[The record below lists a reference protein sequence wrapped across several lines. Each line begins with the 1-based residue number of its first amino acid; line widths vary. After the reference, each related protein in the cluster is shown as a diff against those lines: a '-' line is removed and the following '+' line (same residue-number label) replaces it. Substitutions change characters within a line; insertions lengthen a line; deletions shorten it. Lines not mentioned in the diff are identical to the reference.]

1 MPSGTTG
8 PAGALRAIARE
19 VASVVGRGADPHS
32 LGMLSVAHFIERRAD
47 ELEAVAGP
55 VDAYTTTDALR
66 ECAQATWDWKE
77 RCSHMREDCV
87 AALNQVL
94 SILHDLDCPLD
105 VRVTMAHDRAHES
118 LRNMLA
124 GPADAPKEDTHMS
137 HGSTV
142 PGNTQGQSPIAATG
156 CVWSMDDVGGDS
168 MWETQCK
175 NAFYFEGEGTAGPLD
190 AGFTVCPYCAGALS
204 ESRTSAAIMEGK

>member
-1 MPSGTTG
+1 MSERTEGDEMPSGTTG
-8 PAGALRAIARE
+8 PA
-19 VASVVGRGADPHS
+19 
-32 LGMLSVAHFIERRAD
+32 
-47 ELEAVAGP
+47 
-55 VDAYTTTDALR
+55 
-66 ECAQATWDWKE
+66 
-77 RCSHMREDCV
+77 
-87 AALNQVL
+87 
-94 SILHDLDCPLD
+94 
-105 VRVTMAHDRAHES
+105 
-118 LRNMLA
+118 
-124 GPADAPKEDTHMS
+124 DAPTEDTHIS
-137 HGSTV
+137 LGSTV